1 MFYSTLLYIGII
13 YLVDSNDRER
23 LSEAKD
29 ELHKM
34 LQEDELRDASLLVL
48 ANKQVLCLSKKI
60 IKNRRQN
67 TSIL

>member
-48 ANKQVLCLSKKI
+48 ANKQVRCLNKKK

-67 TSIL
+67 TSML